1 MNGRRFGNA
10 YFKASLL
17 ERANREKA
25 VGARRANRV
34 RQTLVFCTH
43 LLNRMFD

>member
-25 VGARRANRV
+25 VGARRANRI
-34 RQTLVFCTH
+34 RKSLVFGTH
-43 LLNRMFD
+43 LLNRTFD

>member
-17 ERANREKA
+17 EPANREKA
-25 VGARRANRV
+25 PAARRANRV
-34 RQTLVFCTH
+34 GKSLVFGTH
-43 LLNRMFD
+43 LLNRIFD